1 MLGTQERG
9 WGAQVGPGRGLWTE
23 LECLWEVQQAAVSI
37 WVPPRGKPHSVVHGR
52 CSESQEGT

>member
-37 WVPPRGKPHSVVHGR
+37 CVPPRGKPHSVVHGR
-52 CSESQEGT
+52 CSESR